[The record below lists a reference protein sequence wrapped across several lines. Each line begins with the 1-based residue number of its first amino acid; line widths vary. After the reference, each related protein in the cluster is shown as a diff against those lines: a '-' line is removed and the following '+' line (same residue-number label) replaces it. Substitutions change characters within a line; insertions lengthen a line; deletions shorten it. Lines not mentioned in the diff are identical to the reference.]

1 MTKEKNQSRKQV
13 YKCYFPIHQP
23 LTQNPTQYPKC
34 CDASHSWI
42 PLRFP
47 GGSFFL
53 SSVSQSV
60 AWSCWVTPGSWAH
73 SCDSCPFVDT
83 RRHRCCTGL
92 QRAAEGLE
100 WLWLR
105 SKHSKITFIQHS
117 IFKEIRKNHSLGV
130 ITLVLKRKR
139 LKKAGILWCLG
150 IWKIYETEAFI
161 SDEISAGA
169 MQTKYSW
176 SANGLRQSVYCSL
189 ILLFSTSSMTRA
201 TSYHSYSLRHLNDL

>member
-47 GGSFFL
+47 GDAFFL
-53 SSVSQSV
+53 SSVSRSV
-60 AWSCWVTPGSWAH
+60 AWSCWATPGSWAR
-73 SCDSCPFVDT
+73 SCGSCPSVD
-83 RRHRCCTGL
+83 RRRRRCCTGL
-92 QRAAEGLE
+92 QRAAAGLG
-100 WLWLR
+100 WLRLR
-105 SKHSKITFIQHS
+105 SKHSTVTFIQHS
-117 IFKEIRKNHSLGV
+117 IAKENRKITAGGV
-130 ITLVLKRKR
+130 TTLVLKRRR
-139 LKKAGILWCLG
+139 LKKACILWYLG
-150 IWKIYETEAFI
+150 IWKISETEAFI

-176 SANGLRQSVYCSL
+176 SANGLRLSV
-189 ILLFSTSSMTRA
+189 TA
-201 TSYHSYSLRHLNDL
+201 V

>member
-13 YKCYFPIHQP
+13 YKCYFTIHQP

-47 GGSFFL
+47 GGSFLL

-92 QRAAEGLE
+92 QRAAAGLE

-117 IFKEIRKNHSLGV
+117 IFKEIRKNHCLGV
-130 ITLVLKRKR
+130 ITLRR
-139 LKKAGILWCLG
+139 P
-150 IWKIYETEAFI
+150 
-161 SDEISAGA
+161 
-169 MQTKYSW
+169 
-176 SANGLRQSVYCSL
+176 
-189 ILLFSTSSMTRA
+189 
-201 TSYHSYSLRHLNDL
+201 TSYDASESERSMKLKHLSVMKSQLGRCRLNIADLLMVSDSLCTAV